1 MTASS
6 GRMRTIVLLVGVA
19 LSAAAIVLVV
29 FLSRPPSPPPLELP
43 DLTHF
48 DGEVAAAIEGAY
60 QQTQADPY
68 SIDAWSTLA
77 MTLQAHFLI
86 PQAETCFEYL
96 CLREPEEGKWWHLR
110 GFLHETSDL
119 EFARTC
125 YQRAVDDDPAYLA
138 SHMRLARV
146 LVRLG
151 EVDAGIAELRD
162 ALSLSPRNPHLSLEL
177 ARMLIE
183 RGELEEARQLLMSAC
198 EQTGWYARPAYV
210 ALAQVCTRLEDL
222 DAATAAYQQ
231 AMSMPE
237 ATDAMADPYLS
248 EVQEHEA
255 LGRGFSEQADLY
267 AAQGRWQQAAAA
279 YEQIIERTPDLVGP
293 RLNLAHAYL
302 MLGRYDSAV
311 ATAQEAGERFPGNPN
326 VAFMLASIYHTV
338 GEVQL
343 ALQAYERCCELGPT
357 NAVPWFN
364 KGLLLE
370 STGELNLALDAY
382 RQAVLLEPSHAPSQL
397 ALGVLLRKLDRP
409 EEALPYLRN
418 AVILAPG
425 DPVPEAELQAGLEA
439 AAAVG
444 P

>member
-6 GRMRTIVLLVGVA
+6 GRMRTIALILGVA
-19 LSAAAIVLVV
+19 LSVGAIALVV
-29 FLSRPPSPPPLELP
+29 FLRRPPSPPELALP

-48 DGEVAAAIEGAY
+48 DGEVAAAIEAAY
-60 QQTQADPY
+60 QQTQAEPY
-68 SIDAWSTLA
+68 SINAWSTLA
-77 MTLQAHFLI
+77 MTFQAHFLV
-86 PQAETCFEYL
+86 PQAEMCFEYL
-96 CLREPEEGKWWHLR
+96 CLREPEAGKWWHLR
-110 GFLHETSDL
+110 GYLHETIDL

-125 YQRAVDDDPAYLA
+125 YQRAVHDDPDYLA

-151 EVDAGIAELRD
+151 EVDASIAELRE
-162 ALSLSPRNPHLSLEL
+162 ALAQSPRNPHVSLEL

-183 RGELEEARQLLMSAC
+183 RGELEEARQLLTTAC
-198 EQTGWYARPAYV
+198 DQPGWYARPAYV

-248 EVQEHEA
+248 EVQQHEA

-267 AAQGRWQQAAAA
+267 AAQGRWQQAASA
-279 YEQIIERTPDLVGP
+279 YERIIARSPDLVGP

-302 MLGRYDSAV
+302 MLGQYDGAIT
-311 ATAQEAGERFPGNPN
+311 TAREAGERFPGNPN
-326 VAFMLASIYHTV
+326 AAFMLATIYHTV

-343 ALQAYERCCELGPT
+343 ALEAYEKCCELGPT

-370 STGELNLALDAY
+370 STDELDLALEAY

-397 ALGVLLRKLDRP
+397 ALGVLLRKLGRP
-409 EEALPYLRN
+409 AEALPYLRN
-418 AVILAPG
+418 AVILVPG

-439 AAAVG
+439 AEAVG